1 MKKIMMNKYGFER
14 WQAEDFSDDGNRFY
28 CYKAGKRVRV
38 SKLVS
43 DGRVY
48 ISARIDDIK
57 LPYEVYSK
65 LPHYKLLDK
74 LNGVSLNS
82 INDFDL
88 ITLYND
94 CLAYEKEYT
103 DAENSIVMPTLKELE
118 DHCKT
123 IRAIRQSEID
133 VIEHLLKTNVI
144 VLMENLSNYK
154 WSKLKESYEDL
165 VLSKDHYSPTFAAK
179 VLGTQHSFE
188 LCKADY
194 YAKKESYYYSDL
206 MEIIKSAVK
215 GDE

>member
-14 WQAEDFSDDGNRFY
+14 WPEYDFSDDGNRFY
-28 CYKAGKRVRV
+28 CYKVGTRVRV
-38 SKLVS
+38 SKTTS
-43 DGRVY
+43 NGQAY

-57 LPYEVYSK
+57 LPFEEYSK
-65 LPHYKLLDK
+65 LPHFRALDK
-74 LNGVSLNS
+74 LNGVSIESLNDS
-82 INDFDL
+82 DL

-123 IRAIRQSEID
+123 IQAIRQSEID

-144 VLMENLSNYK
+144 VLMENLSDYK
-154 WSKLKESYEDL
+154 WSKLKDRYEGL
-165 VLSKDHYSPTFAAK
+165 VLNKDYYSPTYAAK
-179 VLGTQHSFE
+179 ILGTQQSFD

-194 YAKKESYYYSDL
+194 YAKKESYYYTDL

-215 GDE
+215 GDK